1 MGSRSRRGFLR
12 DGLAFAAGAR
22 ALRAGSRKFTLAFV
36 PRSIG
41 IRADQGEAIELAAK
55 HGFESVQPFG
65 AQLLREGSARYA
77 EAVSKAGL
85 QWAAASLP
93 FRLGSDGNEFKYG
106 LAQLPRVAEALREA
120 GATRVGTPVSASSDA
135 LNYLDNFKL
144 HAGRLRQIGAVLA
157 DSGLRLG
164 LEYLGTKHLWTARK
178 HAFVHS
184 LAECRQL
191 IAEAGQANIGVVVD
205 SWHWWTAHETADDIL
220 QLSNADV
227 VSADLNDAPVGIER
241 ERQLAHQREL
251 PVTTGMIDARA
262 FLGALLKI
270 GYDGPIRAEP
280 FNQRL
285 DAMDDDQASAATVAA
300 MRNAF
305 ALLG

>member
-1 MGSRSRRGFLR
+1 M
-12 DGLAFAAGAR
+12 
-22 ALRAGSRKFTLAFV
+22 
-36 PRSIG
+36 
-41 IRADQGEAIELAAK
+41 
-55 HGFESVQPFG
+55 
-65 AQLLREGSARYA
+65 
-77 EAVSKAGL
+77 
-85 QWAAASLP
+85 
-93 FRLGSDGNEFKYG
+93 
-106 LAQLPRVAEALREA
+106 
-120 GATRVGTPVSASSDA
+120 
-135 LNYLDNFKL
+135 
-144 HAGRLRQIGAVLA
+144 
-157 DSGLRLG
+157 
-164 LEYLGTKHLWTARK
+164 
-178 HAFVHS
+178 HS

-191 IAEAGQANIGVVVD
+191 IAEAGQTNIGVVVD

-227 VSADLNDAPVGIER
+227 VSADLNDAPAGIER
-241 ERQLAHQREL
+241 ERQLDYQREL
-251 PVTTGMIDARA
+251 PATTGMIDARA